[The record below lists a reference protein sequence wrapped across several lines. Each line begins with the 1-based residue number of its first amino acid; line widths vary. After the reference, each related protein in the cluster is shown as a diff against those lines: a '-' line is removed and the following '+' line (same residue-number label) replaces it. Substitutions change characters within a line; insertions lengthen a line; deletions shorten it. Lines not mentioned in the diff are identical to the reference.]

1 MTRELFDREIA
12 NLKDQVLQLG
22 TMVENAVNTAVEALR
37 EGDKKTARKVM
48 AADQYVNEKR
58 YEIENNCLVLIAT
71 QQPMARDLRLLAAIL
86 EVITELERIGDYAKG
101 IAHICLAVEE
111 DKEADVPRGDLKQ
124 MAKIGL
130 GMLNDALQAFVTQDA
145 EAARAIPQRDDEV
158 DELYNKI
165 YRKLLKQMLNNPDA
179 IDNASHLMWAAHNL
193 ERLAD
198 RVTNI
203 SERIVFVATG
213 EIIEM
218 NQSDDELQKM
228 IAGKNT
234 KKEAK

>member
-12 NLKDQVLQLG
+12 KLKDQVLELG

-37 EGDKKTARKVM
+37 QGDKKTARKVM
-48 AADQYVNEKR
+48 AADQQINEKR

-101 IAHICLAVEE
+101 IAHICVAVGEE
-111 DKEADVPRGDLKQ
+111 KEADVPRSDLKQ

-130 GMLNDALQAFVTQDA
+130 SMLNDALQAFVVQDA
-145 EAARAIPQRDDEV
+145 ETARSIPQRDDEV
-158 DELYNKI
+158 DDLYNKV

-179 IDNASHLMWAAHNL
+179 IDNASHLIWAAHNL

-218 NQSDDELQKM
+218 DQSDDELQKM
-228 IAGKNT
+228 AAEKEL
-234 KKEAK
+234 KK